1 MKSHSPCPESANPLL
16 ILRSYQTKAG
26 AAMNKNPLFLALSL
40 LLSGCNAA
48 PVQQPLTDAP
58 LAGARIGGPFT
69 LTDQDGKRRSDTE
82 FAGKYRLIYF
92 GYTKCPDICTP
103 DMQQLMSG
111 LKRFEKAHPELADN
125 VLPIFISVDPKRD
138 TPAVLKEFVSAFHPN
153 LIGLTGSEA
162 EIALAAKAYAT
173 TYAVIPG
180 RDGSDYRV
188 EHMQL
193 PYLMGPKG
201 EPLALLPADR
211 PDTEANEGAPDAV
224 AAELAKWVR

>member
-1 MKSHSPCPESANPLL
+1 LSA
-16 ILRSYQTKAG
+16 YQTKAG
-26 AAMNKNPLFLALSL
+26 AAMNKNPLFLISAL
-40 LLSGCNAA
+40 LLASCGSA

-69 LTDQDGKRRSDTE
+69 LTDQDGRRRSDTE
-82 FAGKYRLIYF
+82 FAGKYRIVYF

-103 DMQQLMSG
+103 DMQQLMAG
-111 LKRFEKAHPELADN
+111 LKRFEKSHPDLADN
-125 VLPIFISVDPKRD
+125 VQAIFITVDPKRD
-138 TPAVLKEFVSAFHPN
+138 TPAVLKEFVTAFHPN

-162 EIALAAKAYAT
+162 EIASAAKAYAT

-180 RDGSDYRV
+180 SDDSDYRV

-211 PDTEANEGAPDAV
+211 PNTEANEGAPETV